1 MKESFQE
8 AASLF
13 RENEMLFGD
22 VKQDKEKANL
32 YRGLVMIAEG
42 LARMDA
48 RLDQLEAAQVEV
60 SESTT
65 G

>member
-1 MKESFQE
+1 MKASFQE

-13 RENEMLFGD
+13 RENEMQFGD

-32 YRGLVMIAEG
+32 YRGLVLLAEG
-42 LARMDA
+42 LARLDA

-60 SESTT
+60 AESTT